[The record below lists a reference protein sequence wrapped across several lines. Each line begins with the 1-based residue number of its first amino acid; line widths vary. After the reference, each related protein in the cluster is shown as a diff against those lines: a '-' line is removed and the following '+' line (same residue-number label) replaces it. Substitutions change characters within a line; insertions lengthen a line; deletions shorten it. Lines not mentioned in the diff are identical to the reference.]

1 MNQIQKEEKNEN
13 RENKIKKKKNER
25 VIHEQEWTNVS
36 KNVTRK
42 D

>member
-1 MNQIQKEEKNEN
+1 MNQIQKEEKNEI
-13 RENKIKKKKNER
+13 RENKNKKKNER